1 MTEERLNRKISKL
14 LKKVRADQ
22 TLYQPT
28 IVYFL
33 LALRN
38 GRNSELVIEELREY
52 MAQLLK

>member
-1 MTEERLNRKISKL
+1 MNEERLNRKISKL
-14 LKKVRADQ
+14 LKKVRTDQ